1 MSTTTASPTRQV
13 PQATSEAPPRS
24 PRTRRTR
31 LALVAAGLIAAPV
44 TVGIASLV
52 SGDAATGTDG
62 STTRN
67 HAGQPCRL
75 SETAVDN
82 WGETSA
88 HLPQACN
95 VEE

>member
-1 MSTTTASPTRQV
+1 
-13 PQATSEAPPRS
+13 
-24 PRTRRTR
+24 
-31 LALVAAGLIAAPV
+31 V
-44 TVGIASLV
+44 TVGIASL
-52 SGDAATGTDG
+52 SGAATGTDG

-75 SETAVDN
+75 SERAVAN

-95 VEE
+95 VDE